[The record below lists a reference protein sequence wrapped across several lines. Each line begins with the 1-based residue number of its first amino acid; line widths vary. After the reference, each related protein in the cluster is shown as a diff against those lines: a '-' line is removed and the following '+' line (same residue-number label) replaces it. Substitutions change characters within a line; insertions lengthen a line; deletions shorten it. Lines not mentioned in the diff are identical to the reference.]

1 MENGINPPTYD
12 ILNITKSK
20 RKKKEMAKFE
30 VGGIGRLDIKVKDLR
45 ELLANYDDD
54 AVMTVYGGSD
64 NGWEFVEIRMNEE
77 VIAES

>member
-1 MENGINPPTYD
+1 
-12 ILNITKSK
+12 
-20 RKKKEMAKFE
+20 MAKFE